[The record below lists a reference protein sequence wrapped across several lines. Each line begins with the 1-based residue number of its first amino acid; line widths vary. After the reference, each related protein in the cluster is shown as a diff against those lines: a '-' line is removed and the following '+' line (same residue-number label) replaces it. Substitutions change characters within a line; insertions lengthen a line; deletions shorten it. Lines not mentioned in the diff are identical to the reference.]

1 MTTNDPL
8 IDAIM
13 TFYKKKG
20 VGAFFS
26 VDFLEEKNEEFCFTV
41 EFPKES
47 LNPQGRVQGGMIT
60 SVLDDCT
67 ALCVLFSTLGKRFP
81 NSTDLHTT
89 FHRPLFLET
98 AIIRTKIL
106 KMGKNIVSVEGK
118 LFNQKEK
125 LVASC
130 LHTGFLFDTHGMNT

>member
-1 MTTNDPL
+1 MTKSNPL
-8 IDAIM
+8 TDEIM
-13 TFYKKKG
+13 KFYKKKG

-26 VDFLEEKNEEFCFTV
+26 VDFLEKKNEEFYFTV
-41 EFPKES
+41 IFPRES

-89 FHRPLFLET
+89 FHRPLLMEPT
-98 AIIRTKIL
+98 TIRTKIL

-118 LFNQKEK
+118 IFNQEEK
-125 LVASC
+125 IVASC
-130 LHTGFLFDTHGMNT
+130 LHTGFLFDTHGMKK

>member
-1 MTTNDPL
+1 MALNKSF
-8 IDAIM
+8 IDTVM
-13 TFYKKKG
+13 NFYKKKG

-26 VDFLEEKNEEFCFTV
+26 VDFLEKENEEFRFTV

-67 ALCVLFSTLGKRFP
+67 ALSVLFSTLGKRFP

-89 FHRPLFLET
+89 FHRPLFLEAT
-98 AIIRTKIL
+98 EIRTKIL
-106 KMGKNIVSVEGK
+106 KLGRNIVSVEGK
-118 LFNQKEK
+118 LFNKEGK

-130 LHTGFLFDTHGMNT
+130 LHTGFLFDTHGMKR

>member
-1 MTTNDPL
+1 MTTNESL
-8 IDAIM
+8 IEGIM

-26 VDFLEEKNEEFCFTV
+26 VDFLEEKNEEFRFTV
-41 EFPKES
+41 EFPRES

-60 SVLDDCT
+60 SALDDCS
-67 ALCVLFSTLGKRFP
+67 ALSVLFSTLGKRFP

-89 FHRPLFLET
+89 FHRPLFLEN
-98 AIIRTKIL
+98 ANIRTKIL
-106 KMGKNIVSVEGK
+106 KMGRNIGSVEGK
-118 LFNQKEK
+118 LFNQKGN

-130 LHTGFLFDTHGMNT
+130 LHTGFLFDTHGMNK

>member
-1 MTTNDPL
+1 MTTNESL
-8 IDAIM
+8 IEGIM

-26 VDFLEEKNEEFCFTV
+26 VDFLEEKNEEFQFTV
-41 EFPKES
+41 KFPQQS

-60 SVLDDCT
+60 SALDDCS
-67 ALCVLFSTLGKRFP
+67 ALAVLFSTMGKRFP

-98 AIIRTKIL
+98 ANIRTKIL
-106 KMGKNIVSVEGK
+106 KMGRNIGSVEGK
-118 LFNQKEK
+118 LFNQKGN

-130 LHTGFLFDTHGMNT
+130 LHTGFLFDTHGMNK

>member
-1 MTTNDPL
+1 MALNKSFVDT
-8 IDAIM
+8 IM
-13 TFYKKKG
+13 NFYKKKG

-26 VDFLEEKNEEFCFTV
+26 VEFLEKKNQEFCFTV
-41 EFPKES
+41 EFPQES

-67 ALCVLFSTLGKRFP
+67 ALSVLFSTLGKRFP

-89 FHRPLFLET
+89 FHRPLFLEN
-98 AIIRTKIL
+98 ASIRTKIL
-106 KMGKNIVSVEGK
+106 KMGKNIVSIEGK

-130 LHTGFLFDTHGMNT
+130 LHTGFLFDTHGMNK

>member
-1 MTTNDPL
+1 MALNKSF
-8 IDAIM
+8 IDTVM
-13 TFYKKKG
+13 NFYKKKG

-26 VDFLEEKNEEFCFTV
+26 VVFLEKENEEFRFTV
-41 EFPKES
+41 EFPQES

-89 FHRPLFLET
+89 FHRPLFLE
-98 AIIRTKIL
+98 AANIRTKIL
-106 KMGKNIVSVEGK
+106 KMGRNIVSVEGK
-118 LFNQKEK
+118 LFNQKGK

-130 LHTGFLFDTHGMNT
+130 LHTGFLFDTHGMNK

>member
-1 MTTNDPL
+1 MTTDESL
-8 IDAIM
+8 IDVIM

-26 VDFLEEKNEEFCFTV
+26 VDFLEEKNEGFYFTV

-67 ALCVLFSTLGKRFP
+67 ALSVLFATLGKRFP

-89 FHRPLFLET
+89 FHRPLFIEAT
-98 AIIRTKIL
+98 EIRTKIL
-106 KMGKNIVSVEGK
+106 KLGRNIVSVEGK
-118 LFNQKEK
+118 LFNGEGK

-130 LHTGFLFDTHGMNT
+130 LHTGFLFDTHGMKR

>member
-1 MTTNDPL
+1 MALNKSF
-8 IDAIM
+8 IDTVM
-13 TFYKKKG
+13 NFYKKKG

-26 VDFLEEKNEEFCFTV
+26 VDFLEKENEEFRFTV
-41 EFPKES
+41 EFPQES

-89 FHRPLFLET
+89 FHRPLFLEN
-98 AIIRTKIL
+98 ASIRTKIL

-118 LFNQKEK
+118 LFNQKGK

-130 LHTGFLFDTHGMNT
+130 LHTGFLFDTHGMNK

>member
-1 MTTNDPL
+1 MTKSNPL
-8 IDAIM
+8 TDEIM
-13 TFYKKKG
+13 KFYKKKG

-26 VDFLEEKNEEFCFTV
+26 VDFLEKKNEEFYFTV
-41 EFPKES
+41 NFPRES

-67 ALCVLFSTLGKRFP
+67 ALSVLFSTLGKRFP

-89 FHRPLFLET
+89 FHRPLLIEPT
-98 AIIRTKIL
+98 TIRTKIL

-118 LFNQKEK
+118 IFNQEEK
-125 LVASC
+125 IVASC
-130 LHTGFLFDTHGMNT
+130 LHTGFLFDTHGMKK

>member
-1 MTTNDPL
+1 MTKSNPL
-8 IDAIM
+8 TDEIM
-13 TFYKKKG
+13 KFYKKKG

-26 VDFLEEKNEEFCFTV
+26 VDFLEKKNEEFYFTV
-41 EFPKES
+41 IFPRES

-89 FHRPLFLET
+89 FHRPLLIEPT
-98 AIIRTKIL
+98 TIRTKIL

-118 LFNQKEK
+118 IFNQEEK
-125 LVASC
+125 IVASC
-130 LHTGFLFDTHGMNT
+130 LHTGFLFDTHGMKK